1 LASFSPYFLLFGKDP
16 KLPTSIRRNVMIVIN
31 LDDPSKWVQTCE
43 QWVVLFKWVMPMAI
57 ENLTIVQHQ
66 DILQYAM
73 ICGGGY

>member
-1 LASFSPYFLLFGKDP
+1 
-16 KLPTSIRRNVMIVIN
+16 MIVIN